1 MSDMWTREHSITVD
15 ADPAAVWGRWTD
27 LSCWAIDD
35 PDTAAAGLDGP
46 LTVGA
51 IGWVKPNRGP
61 RSKVVITNVESMHRF
76 DCDTRFVGAVM
87 HFEHELAAAPDRVG
101 CKFTHRLRFTGPLA
115 ALWGTLVGRK
125 IAAGFPAVMV
135 NVAAAAG
142 RREP

>member
-1 MSDMWTREHSITVD
+1 MWTREHSITTD
-15 ADPAAVWGRWTD
+15 ADPEAVWGRWTD
-27 LSCWAIDD
+27 LSCWSIDD

-51 IGWVKPNRGP
+51 IGWVNPHRGP
-61 RSKVVITNVESMHRF
+61 RSKVTITRVEAMHRF

-87 HFEHELAAAPDRVG
+87 HFEHELAATPDRVG
-101 CKFTHRLRFTGPLA
+101 CSFTHRVRFTGPLA